1 MENITQESIS
11 PETVIDENADLDAH
25 FDTAKKTIQSKQK
38 VKSSVNNLLT
48 NPSLLSDA
56 QKFMQCNPQ
65 IARRSESLKAEGTKH
80 VGSMSNRKK
89 NQLAKL
95 KNMGDKSVPVDKIC
109 TIKTVKIPHGKLN
122 FVLTTLPNDYKDDGW
137 TSLQLTDDYFIFYDQ
152 RLKSKNKFVTNI
164 LAKTENDIKIGG
176 DVYFCRVE
184 NKKMV
189 DAKVEEVKWIFSCIN
204 DRK

>member
-1 MENITQESIS
+1 
-11 PETVIDENADLDAH
+11 
-25 FDTAKKTIQSKQK
+25 
-38 VKSSVNNLLT
+38 
-48 NPSLLSDA
+48 
-56 QKFMQCNPQ
+56 
-65 IARRSESLKAEGTKH
+65 
-80 VGSMSNRKK
+80 MSNRKK

-184 NKKMV
+184 NMKIV